1 MAMHPFYR
9 FLDPFLIWFYRLT
22 GSAPVD
28 FIIGTLVLAL
38 LAVIIGEYAISLVFL
53 AGRKN
58 LDRLNQEAVRYRD
71 LTLDALKAGD
81 KPAYQAANKMANE
94 AFGKV
99 FFLQIALSAARL
111 WPVPLALAWM
121 QYRFKEL
128 EFPLGVVPYSLG
140 FVGVFLLLYVLAYF
154 LFKQFKYRLPY
165 LSRIKEILDAYD
177 PPGAR
182 RAHPGRWGAAPKLD
196 GKSSG

>member
-9 FLDPFLIWFYRLT
+9 VLDPLLIWFYRLT
-22 GSAPVD
+22 GWAPLD
-28 FIIGTLVLAL
+28 FVIGTLVLAF
-38 LAVIIGEYAISLVFL
+38 LALIIGEYAISLVFL

-71 LTLDALKAGD
+71 LTVEALKAGD

-121 QYRFKEL
+121 QYRFQEV

-140 FVGVFLLLYVLAYF
+140 FVGAFLLLYVLAYF
-154 LFKQFKYRLPY
+154 LFKRVKYRLPY
-165 LSRIKEILDAYD
+165 LRRIKDILDAYD
-177 PPGAR
+177 PPGGR
-182 RAHPGRWGAAPKLD
+182 RARPGRWSLAAKL
-196 GKSSG
+196 GSKSSG